1 MTQNPALTCST
12 PGLPQ
17 LPLDLVRGGQV
28 ATLELPPFPRSQ
40 PELRE
45 GSCGGPTSPGSC
57 SWELPQQRNGGWRWS
72 GGEVGDCEKYR

>member
-57 SWELPQQRNGGWRWS
+57 SWGTATTEEWGLEVEWWGGW
-72 GGEVGDCEKYR
+72 GL